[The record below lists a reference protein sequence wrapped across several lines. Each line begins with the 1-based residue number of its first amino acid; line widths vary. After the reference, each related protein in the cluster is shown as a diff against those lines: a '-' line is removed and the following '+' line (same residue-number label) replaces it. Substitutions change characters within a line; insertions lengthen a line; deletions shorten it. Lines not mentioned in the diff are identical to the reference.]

1 MGLHRRDAL
10 VKHFP
15 DEGARKQALRI
26 FWSVF
31 TLDRRS
37 SLGLGVPFVIQDTLV
52 DPTLGAL
59 DFDHPYLRS
68 MIPFA
73 KLSGKAWQMSNDFS
87 NSKKEPADADVDLVR
102 EQIDYLDYQVLQ
114 WQKQI
119 PAPIRYCHGVT
130 EIASCGYDSR
140 GDYHHD
146 IGRHG
151 GNGRSSGI
159 DSDSAATTSRRHFY
173 LAVVL
178 FVRSNQLRNLIYR
191 PLLQSAARIRTHPE
205 HTLTALTIARDSLQA
220 FADLDS
226 RTDLLH
232 THATFFKHFIVSSLG
247 NLLLIVVH
255 AAAAATTAATTEAE
269 TDTASATDTDTDL
282 WAPIRETFHVAAAL
296 LRKLS
301 ARSGP
306 VLRAWDRLKCLE
318 DLQAKILA
326 ARRVKAG
333 SMNTHVQVQGHHQH
347 HHQRDLNLDHLEMDP
362 YTAVS
367 GIRPPLCAAEGGSLT
382 GLASDNTN
390 GNGNGNSNDN
400 AGLPPAS
407 LLSSSSLRT
416 EDYMLFDSQ
425 IRDEFAG
432 LFDPTFGFGDAYEFP
447 LP

>member
-146 IGRHG
+146 IGRHD
-151 GNGRSSGI
+151 GNERSSGT
-159 DSDSAATTSRRHFY
+159 DSDRAATTSRRHFY

-255 AAAAATTAATTEAE
+255 AAAATTEA
-269 TDTASATDTDTDL
+269 DTDTDIDL

-301 ARSGP
+301 MRSGP

-333 SMNTHVQVQGHHQH
+333 SSINAHHQVQVPVQGHHQHHH

-367 GIRPPLCAAEGGSLT
+367 GIRPPPCAAEGGSLT